1 MFFNFL
7 KTKFKT
13 YDIINI
19 YNIKKRDYLTIVKL
33 QTLTINKRGNGI
45 RGGHHVTLFKN
56 HIT

>member
-13 YDIINI
+13 YDIMNI

-45 RGGHHVTLFKN
+45 KGG
-56 HIT
+56 